1 MTAVF
6 EHVKCFSFLPF
17 RKLHCQRNTVHI
29 NMFISFI
36 LRSIICFIKD
46 VNISP
51 TVYISYGRD
60 EDTPEVPKLRCIV
73 LLEKV
78 VFLNYFYGLL
88 YFKEY
93 QVINNDLQNATPKT
107 KD

>member
-60 EDTPEVPKLRCIV
+60 EDTPEVSKLRCIV

-78 VFLNYFYGLL
+78 DF
-88 YFKEY
+88 
-93 QVINNDLQNATPKT
+93 
-107 KD
+107 